1 MASNALVRLTNN
13 GVRNLAFEV
22 DTSNP
27 VKFVSRL
34 ILPPNTPVE
43 IEVETIVPL
52 VLFDYSFSNAVIT
65 GRVSIAFVFTTS
77 TSVPSTSSNFVAN
90 IQRFLA
96 ATGAGWS
103 TV

>member
-13 GVRNLAFEV
+13 RARPLAFEA
-22 DTSNP
+22 DMSNP

-34 ILPPNTPVE
+34 VLPPSTPVE

-52 VLFDYSFSNAVIT
+52 VLFDNSFQNEVIS
-65 GRVSIAFVFTTS
+65 GRVSIGFVFTTS
-77 TSVPSTSSNFVAN
+77 GNVPSTSSNFLAN
-90 IQRFLA
+90 IRRFLA

-103 TV
+103 TT